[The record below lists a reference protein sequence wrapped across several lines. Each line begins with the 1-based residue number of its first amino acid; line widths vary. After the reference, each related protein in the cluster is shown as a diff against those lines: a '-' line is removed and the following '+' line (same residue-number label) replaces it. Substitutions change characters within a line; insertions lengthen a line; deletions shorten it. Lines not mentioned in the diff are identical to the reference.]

1 MMNTNMI
8 NERIEFIEHDIN
20 HGKII
25 IGRYS
30 VGSVTINEITSAFN
44 RLKSSIVNVPIVFIP
59 DDISIETTSIEQVIS
74 IRDRLTEFIEEV
86 QKRKECAEAHS

>member
-1 MMNTNMI
+1 MI
-8 NERIEFIEHDIN
+8 DERIEFKEHDIN

-30 VGSVTINEITSAFN
+30 IGSITITELTAAFN
-44 RLKSSIVNVPIVFIP
+44 RLKENTINIPIVFIP
-59 DDISIETTSIEQVIS
+59 NNISIETTTIEQVIS